1 MNYQINRVILKLS
14 KNIER
19 VLRMIICTCE
29 NCGRT
34 NLEIETLRMDG
45 HVAEVCLMCAY
56 VLAQNKERF
65 LQLVRSKTASNS
77 NEEMKQQHKLLS
89 GLIAVGI
96 VGIFAIIGIGIAEN
110 LNTFPGTTATIE
122 QNTEY
127 LSFAILKQFK

>member
-34 NLEIETLRMDG
+34 NLEIETLRIDG
-45 HVAEVCLMCAY
+45 HVAEVCLVCAY

-65 LQLVRSKTASNS
+65 LQLVRSKTAYNS
-77 NEEMKQQHKLLS
+77 NEEMKEKHKLLS
-89 GLIAVGI
+89 KLIVFGI
-96 VGIFAIIGIGIAEN
+96 VGIFAIIGVGMVEN
-110 LNTFPGTTATIE
+110 LNNFLGNTATIE

-127 LSFAILKQFK
+127 LSFAILKQLE

>member
-1 MNYQINRVILKLS
+1 MV
-14 KNIER
+14 
-19 VLRMIICTCE
+19 ICTCE

-34 NLEIETLRMDG
+34 NLEIETLSIDG

-89 GLIAVGI
+89 NLIAVGI

-127 LSFAILKQFK
+127 LSFAILNQFK

>member
-1 MNYQINRVILKLS
+1 MV
-14 KNIER
+14 
-19 VLRMIICTCE
+19 ICTCE

-34 NLEIETLRMDG
+34 NLEIETLRIDG

-89 GLIAVGI
+89 SLITVGI

>member
-1 MNYQINRVILKLS
+1 MG
-14 KNIER
+14 
-19 VLRMIICTCE
+19 MCTCE

-34 NLEIETLRMDG
+34 DLEIETLRIDG

-56 VLAQNKERF
+56 VLMQNKERF
-65 LQLVRSKTASNS
+65 LQLVRSKTAHNS

-96 VGIFAIIGIGIAEN
+96 VGIFAIIGIGIVES

-127 LSFAILKQFK
+127 LSRINGQ